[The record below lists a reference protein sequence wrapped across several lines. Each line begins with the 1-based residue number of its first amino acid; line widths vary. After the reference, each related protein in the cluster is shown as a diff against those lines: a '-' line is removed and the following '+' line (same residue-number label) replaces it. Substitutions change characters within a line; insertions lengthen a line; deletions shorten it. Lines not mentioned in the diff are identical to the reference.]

1 VQPPPRPT
9 ALTPLLSRRAVLAGS
24 AAAGLAAFLAA
35 CGQSTASVA
44 PSAGSSRSPA
54 PTPRSTGAAGSPAP
68 TGSTEPS
75 APGTAAPTAT
85 PVVSLERMVA
95 GLVVVGFRGAALDPA
110 GWVASSLAGGLGG
123 VILFDRDQLTGKDR
137 NVRSPAQL
145 QRLTADLR
153 AAAGGTPVIAVDQE
167 GGIVTRLSPAH
178 GFPAVASE
186 ASVGRGSAAHARRWA
201 TALASTLADAGITLN
216 LAPVVDLDVNPTSPA
231 IGALDR
237 SFSPD
242 ADAVVA
248 MAAIEV
254 EAHRGAGVATALKHF
269 PSIGSSTR
277 NTDNGV
283 VDVTH
288 TWHPAELEPFR
299 RLIASDH
306 ADLVMVGH
314 VRNDRLDPDAPA
326 SLSRA
331 VVTDLLRGTLGWAGV
346 VITDDLQAGAIA
358 AQGSTDAAVRAL
370 EAGVDLLL
378 FANQQVYDVGVA
390 EDVIAAVTAAVT
402 AGRLDRAAIEASWR
416 RVDALF
422 PRS

>member
-1 VQPPPRPT
+1 VQPPPRPR
-9 ALTPLLSRRAVLAGS
+9 PLPPRLSRRALLAGS
-24 AAAGLAAFLAA
+24 GVAGLAAFLAA
-35 CGQSTASVA
+35 CGQSPASVP
-44 PSAGSSRSPA
+44 PS
-54 PTPRSTGAAGSPAP
+54 PTPSGRPTTRPGSTGAPGTPGQSP
-68 TGSTEPS
+68 STEPAAS
-75 APGTAAPTAT
+75 GTPEPTAT

-95 GLVVVGFRGAALDPA
+95 GLVVVGFRGATLDPA

-123 VILFDRDQLTGKDR
+123 VILFDRDQQTGTDR
-137 NVRSPAQL
+137 NIRSPARL
-145 QRLTADLR
+145 RRLTSDLR

-201 TALASTLADAGITLN
+201 SGLASTLADAGITLN

-242 ADAVVA
+242 ADVVVA
-248 MAAIEV
+248 MAEIEV
-254 EAHRGAGVATALKHF
+254 EAHRRAGVATALKHF
-269 PSIGSSTR
+269 PGIGSSTG

-283 VDVTH
+283 VDVTRS
-288 TWHPAELEPFR
+288 WHRAELEPFR

-346 VITDDLQAGAIA
+346 VITDDLQAGAVA
-358 AQGSTDAAVRAL
+358 AEGASRAAIRAL
-370 EAGVDLLL
+370 QAGVDLLL
-378 FANQQVYDVGVA
+378 FANQQVYDEGVA
-390 EDVIAAVTAAVT
+390 DDVIAAVADGVT
-402 AGRLDRAAIEASWR
+402 AGDLDRAEIEASWA